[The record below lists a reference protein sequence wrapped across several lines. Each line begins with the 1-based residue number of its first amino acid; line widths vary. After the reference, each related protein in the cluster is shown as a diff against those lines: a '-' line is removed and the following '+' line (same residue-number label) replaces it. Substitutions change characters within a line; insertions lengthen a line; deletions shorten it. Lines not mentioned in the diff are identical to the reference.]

1 MVRRLIRNQFPFAK
15 SAEKKALSKTGAE
28 NMQKGDSALAEL
40 ASKWTE
46 LPAAV
51 RAGIAAMVK
60 ASA

>member
-1 MVRRLIRNQFPFAK
+1 MVRRLIRNQSPFAK

-28 NMQKGDSALAEL
+28 NVQKLPAEL
-40 ASKWTE
+40 ASKWAE

-60 ASA
+60 AS